1 MRKLQNVTMFR
12 TVPGVL
18 ASLGLV
24 AAGAAFAQAPAA
36 PPPAPAPV
44 VQPATPS
51 SAVPGITRADGEDKI
66 TVNFVNADIQSVIK
80 AVGQQTGRNF
90 ILDPRV
96 TGTVNIVSERP
107 VSRDLLYQ
115 IFLSALRVQGFAA
128 VEGDGFVKIVPE
140 AEAKTSAGPV
150 GEQAARIPGDRI
162 VTQVFILQNENAV
175 QLVPVLR
182 PLVTANNFIAAYP
195 NNNAIVITDYATN
208 VRRIGEII
216 RAVDLPAAG
225 DVQVV
230 RLQNASAIDIA
241 NIIQRVIP
249 ETVASPTAPG
259 QPAKA
264 AIAVDPRT
272 NQLIVRGDNPALISR
287 IKALAASLDTPG
299 AGAGNIF
306 VVPLRNAEAVKIA
319 ETLRALLSGESASR
333 STTSTT
339 SFTPPSAP
347 MGTTPSASTT
357 TSQSSGGGSGAPPPA
372 STIQAYQPTNSL
384 IITAPEPVYR
394 NLRAVIDKL
403 DERRAQV
410 YVEALVVEL
419 TLGKAAEVG
428 VQWQGLSNLGRNGQ
442 GAIGGTNFST
452 SPSNAV
458 GANILGATTIL
469 GSLANLT
476 SFGPGLNL
484 GLVNGTIQVPQA
496 DGTTLTVANLSVLAR
511 AFEGDTNANVL
522 STPNLLTLDNEEAK
536 LLVGQN
542 VPFITGSYTPTAGS
556 ATNPFQTIERKDVG
570 LTLRVRPQITEA
582 GTVKL
587 NIFEEVSAVTRDK
600 TLVQSADIITNK
612 RSLETTVLA
621 DDGQIVV
628 LGGLIQDDKETSI
641 DKVPLLGDIPFIGAL
656 FKYESRSHQRT
667 NLMVFLRPV
676 VIKDAHTIAPI
687 TQQRYDYIRHLQGDT
702 AEPRNLLLPPN
713 PATVL
718 PPLPDSPDKQ
728 MTGSDKPANAKQ

>member
-1 MRKLQNVTMFR
+1 MRKLQNVTRFR
-12 TVPGVL
+12 TVPGVFAAFGLML
-18 ASLGLV
+18 AS
-24 AAGAAFAQAPAA
+24 AAFGQAQAPVAA
-36 PPPAPAPV
+36 APAPGSGI
-44 VQPATPS
+44 ATS
-51 SAVPGITRADGEDKI
+51 DGDDKI
-66 TVNFVNADIQSVIK
+66 TINFVNADIQAVIK
-80 AVGQQTGRNF
+80 TVGQWTGRNF

-115 IFLSALRVQGFAA
+115 IFLSALRVQGYAA
-128 VEGDGFVKIVPE
+128 VEGEGFTKIVPE

-162 VTQVFILQNENAV
+162 VTQVFILQNESAV

-182 PLVTANNFIAAYP
+182 PLVTANNFIGAYP

-216 RAVDLPAAG
+216 RSIDQPQGG
-225 DVQVV
+225 DVQVI

-241 NIIQRVIP
+241 GILQRVVP
-249 ETVASPTAPG
+249 ETVPSPTAPG
-259 QPAKA
+259 SPAKA
-264 AIAVDPRT
+264 ALAVDPRT
-272 NQLIVRGDNPALISR
+272 NSLIVRGENPGLIAR
-287 IKALAASLDTPG
+287 IRSLAAGLDTPG

-306 VVPLRNAEAVKIA
+306 VVPLRNAEATKIA

-333 STTSTT
+333 STSTTT
-339 SFTPPSAP
+339 SFTPSGAP
-347 MGTTPSASTT
+347 QGTTPATSTSTSTSA
-357 TSQSSGGGSGAPPPA
+357 GSNNAPPA

-419 TLGKAAEVG
+419 TLGKAAEFG
-428 VQWQGLSNLGRNGQ
+428 VQWQGLSNLNNSGRGV
-442 GAIGGTNFST
+442 IGGTNFST
-452 SPSNAV
+452 SP
-458 GANILGATTIL
+458 GGFTGTNILGATGAL
-469 GSLANLT
+469 GTLAGLAT
-476 SFGPGLNL
+476 LGPGLNL
-484 GLVNGTIQVPQA
+484 GVVSGTISVTQP
-496 DGTTLTVANLSVLAR
+496 DGTVVKVANLGLLAR
-511 AFEGDTNANVL
+511 AFEGDSNSNVL
-522 STPNLLTLDNEEAK
+522 STPNILTLDNEEAK

-556 ATNPFQTIERKDVG
+556 ATNPFQTIERKDIG
-570 LTLRVRPQITEA
+570 ITLRVRPTITEA

-587 NIFEEVSAVTRDK
+587 GIFEEVSSVTNDK

-628 LGGLIQDDKETSI
+628 LGGLIQDDKELNI
-641 DKVPLLGDIPFIGAL
+641 DKIPLLGDIPYLGAL
-656 FKYESRSHQRT
+656 FRYQSRTHRRT
-667 NLMVFLRPV
+667 NLMIFLRPV
-676 VIKDAHTIAPI
+676 VLKDANAARPLTLD
-687 TQQRYDYIRHLQGDT
+687 RYEYIRNLQNETRQPNDVVLPSEAPT
-702 AEPRNLLLPPN
+702 QLPPMQ
-713 PATVL
+713 
-718 PPLPDSPDKQ
+718 DMQDK
-728 MTGSDKPANAKQ
+728 DKPLIGK